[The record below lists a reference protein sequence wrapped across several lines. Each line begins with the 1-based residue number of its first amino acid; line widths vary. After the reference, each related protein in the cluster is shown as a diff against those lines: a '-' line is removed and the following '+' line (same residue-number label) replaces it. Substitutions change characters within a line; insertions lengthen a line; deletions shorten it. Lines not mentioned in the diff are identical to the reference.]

1 MCRIAKSEKFSARRR
16 FQKGGAIVYAMVISF
31 VGVIVVA
38 SLATYFESLTKT
50 VLKNNDIG
58 ALSAALHSSIDY
70 TLNGVRNRW
79 CFSSN
84 WSQNP
89 TCALT
94 NPNNV
99 ERLLISDEGLRAIEA
114 SMPAASYGGEIS
126 KVRTK
131 SIVGTVRWADIT
143 PEHPLYYVIKGLKDI
158 GKDFVFNFRI
168 IRVDNGVQK
177 GREVVIQVES
187 ELVLGSGS
195 LIKTTSD
202 RISAV
207 SSVMVFPREVNTNA
221 LMIGNNLFLD
231 RPAPDLGATANGN
244 VYISPVANPNTPGI
258 HFDSPVF
265 VNGNVYIPAP
275 DAIGYTP
282 VTFADKLILGSG
294 RVLEGKGATA
304 SYSKPANAGGIVDRF
319 YSQTDQFG
327 GFLRG
332 VLLDPG
338 ADEGLRI
345 LTKVAPAPPIT
356 TDTELCILRNSARTD
371 LSLTRNSQL
380 FLKQLPGGSEAA
392 PGATTNVNTTLN
404 FRANLGALN
413 NFYKQSITGPKQLLN
428 FSPAELNPQVTYNG
442 SVEDQ
447 RPIMR
452 IAIGLNGMINN
463 VNGYVAADMSSNG
476 VLDIAMNPN
485 NPSAKIRITTTPYSF
500 AANVQNNAVDIKVEL
515 LNQEDF
521 AMFPFPVK
529 PTGSTV
535 TTSTEPSIEINLEA
549 FDVAYSTASNGTISS
564 ARTKG
569 QTPLPPSDCEPGSP
583 AYTSDTYVYKGTT
596 HRCYSQFAWHPE
608 MGSYK
613 SNGFS
618 FKRAHG
624 GAEKRFAFTKG
635 TAGGTGIAGGY
646 FGCPA
651 FDSSCKV
658 YGNATDFNVNLAD
671 KDWVAFDKS
680 CFSPPAGTDMFPSF
694 KAADWSNT
702 TFTQQA
708 RRSWGFTEPGTTLEP
723 GYNPGTL
730 RLNATSA
737 RSGGPVLPI
746 FHVAAI
752 YNNCVIEKEAN
763 FVAGFFV
770 CDNLLIEA
778 RTEPLRIIGTFI
790 VSKMKIEESAIN
802 AGIRWS
808 NIYYP
813 SAVYELRKV
822 GILNTTTAGGIN
834 CDVPSDP
841 LWHPYPSIQQSQF
854 LFKCNPISLR
864 NKADPFKWTM
874 VDPDCGLV
882 GNEIRCKYR
891 IMRYDVVELKRLEFL

>member
-31 VGVIVVA
+31 IGVIIVT

-58 ALSAALHSSIDY
+58 ALSAALHSSVDY

-89 TCALT
+89 TCSLT

-99 ERLLISDEGLRAIEA
+99 ERLLITDEALRAIED

-126 KVRTK
+126 NVRIK
-131 SIVGTVRWADIT
+131 SIVGSVRWSEIT

-158 GKDFVFNFRI
+158 GQDFVFNFRI

-187 ELVLGSGS
+187 ELVLGSRS
-195 LIKTTSD
+195 LIRTTSD

-231 RPAPDLGATANGN
+231 RPAPSLEATANGN

-265 VNGNVYIPAP
+265 VNGNVYIPAA

-282 VTFADKLILGSG
+282 VTFADKVILGSG

-304 SYSKPANAGGIVDRF
+304 SYSKPANAGGIIDRF

-345 LTKVAPAPPIT
+345 LTKVAPAPPIV
-356 TDTELCILRNSARTD
+356 TDAEICILRNSARTD
-371 LSLTRNSQL
+371 LSLTKNSQL
-380 FLKQLPGGSEAA
+380 FVKQLPGGSEAA
-392 PGATTNVNTTLN
+392 AGATTNVNTTLN

-413 NFYKQSITGPKQLLN
+413 NFYKQGRTGSQQLLN
-428 FSPAELNPQVTYNG
+428 YSPAELAPQVNYSGAT
-442 SVEDQ
+442 EDQ

-452 IAIGLNGMINN
+452 LAIGLNGMINN
-463 VNGYVAADMSSNG
+463 VNGYVAADMSSNA
-476 VLDIAMNPN
+476 VLEIAMNPN
-485 NPSAKIRITTTPYSF
+485 DPSAKIRITTTPFSYGTS
-500 AANVQNNAVDIKVEL
+500 VQNNAFDIKVEL
-515 LNQEDF
+515 LNQEKF
-521 AMFPFPVK
+521 ALFPFPVR
-529 PTGSTV
+529 PVGSTV
-535 TTSTEPSIEINLEA
+535 TTSPEPSIDINIES
-549 FDVAYSTASNGTISS
+549 FDVAYTTASDGTIASS
-564 ARTKG
+564 RIKG
-569 QTPLPPSDCEPGSP
+569 ETPLPSTDCRPGSTE
-583 AYTSDTYVYKGTT
+583 YTSDIYVYNGT

-608 MGSYK
+608 MGRYK

-624 GAEKRFAFTKG
+624 GTERRFAFTKG
-635 TAGGTGIAGGY
+635 TAGGAGINGGY

-651 FDSSCKV
+651 FDNSCKV
-658 YGNATDFNVNLAD
+658 YGNVDDFNRDLAE

-694 KAADWSNT
+694 QAVDWSNT
-702 TFTQQA
+702 SFTQQA
-708 RRSWGFTEPGTTLEP
+708 RRSWGFTEPGTATEP
-723 GYNPGTL
+723 GYDPGTL
-730 RLNATSA
+730 ELDEKGA
-737 RSGGPVLPI
+737 RHDGPLKPI

-752 YNNCVIEKEAN
+752 YNTCRIKKEAN

-770 CDNLLIEA
+770 CDNLIIDP

-790 VSKMKIEESAIN
+790 VSKLKIDDSAIQT
-802 AGIRWS
+802 GIRWS

-813 SAVYELRKV
+813 SAVYEMRKV
-822 GILNTTTAGGIN
+822 GILNTSVAGGTN

-841 LWHPYPSIQQSQF
+841 LWHPYPSVEQAQF

-882 GNEIRCKYR
+882 GNEVRCKYR